1 MLSREEVEAL
11 YAQGPEA
18 VYAALELLGQRIKQL
33 EAEVKELQRRVNQD
47 SHNSHK
53 PPSSDG
59 LKKKSRS
66 QREKGKRPSGGQ
78 KGHPGHRL
86 AFVAEPDAIIVYEPS
101 SCQGCGQLLTEV
113 AGAWLERRQVVELP
127 VMRATVTE
135 HQGMVKSC
143 PNCQQENR
151 GIFPA
156 DVTQMVQYGPRLQAA
171 LTYLHVAQLLP
182 YERACGVLADLCGV
196 TVSEGTLDNSLQ
208 RCAERLEPIETA
220 MAEALATAEVLHQD
234 ETGMRV
240 NGKTGWLHTTSTDTL
255 TYYVYHPKR
264 GRAAL
269 AEIGI
274 LPQFSGVSVHDSY
287 ASYLT
292 YPCQHALCHAHLQ
305 RELIALAETGETWA
319 AELKQLF
326 LDIKQRV
333 EACRLAGL
341 TALPTAERQQFQ
353 TRFAD
358 CLAQGEASH
367 PPPPPN
373 PNKRGRTKQS
383 PARNLLDRLQ
393 THADAVLRFMND
405 FKVPFDNNL
414 AERDLRMMKVK
425 QKVSGCFRSEQGARV
440 FCRIR
445 GYLSTLRKQGLAIL
459 PALVSLF
466 QGSPL
471 RPALSP

>member
-1 MLSREEVEAL
+1 MLSREAVEAL

-18 VYAALELLGQRIKQL
+18 VYATLELLGQRIKQL

-59 LKKKSRS
+59 LRKKSRS
-66 QREKGKRPSGGQ
+66 PREKGQRPSGGQ

-86 AFVAEPDAIIVYEPS
+86 ELVAEPDAIIAHEPGC
-101 SCQGCGQLLTEV
+101 CQGCGQALTEV

-127 VMRATVTE
+127 VMRAYVTE
-135 HQGMVKSC
+135 HRRIEKAC
-143 PNCQQENR
+143 PSCQQPNV
-151 GIFPA
+151 GCFPA
-156 DVTQMVQYGPRLQAA
+156 EVKQTVQYGPRLRAA

-182 YERACGVLADLCGV
+182 YERACEVLADLCGV
-196 TVSEGTLDNSLQ
+196 SVSEGTLDNSLR
-208 RCAERLEPIETA
+208 RCADNLEPIEQA
-220 MAEALATAEVLHQD
+220 IVEALMTAEVLHQD
-234 ETGMRV
+234 ETGLRV
-240 NGKTGWLHTTSTDTL
+240 KGKTGWLHTTSTDTL
-255 TYYVYHPKR
+255 TYYIYHPKR

-269 AEIGI
+269 EEIGI

-292 YPCQHALCHAHLQ
+292 YACPHALCHAHLQ
-305 RELIALAETGETWA
+305 RELIALAESGESWA
-319 AELKQLF
+319 GELKQLF
-326 LDIKQRV
+326 LDINKRV
-333 EACRLAGL
+333 AACRLAGL
-341 TALPTAERQQFQ
+341 TALPAEEHQDFR
-353 TRFAD
+353 TRFD
-358 CLAQGEASH
+358 QWLAQGEACH
-367 PPPPPN
+367 PPPPGRG
-373 PNKRGRTKQS
+373 KRGRTKQS

-393 THADAVLRFMND
+393 AHTDAVLRFMDD

-425 QKVSGCFRSEQGARV
+425 QKVSGCFRSQHGART

-445 GYLSTLRKQGLAIL
+445 GYLSTLRKQGLALL
-459 PALVSLF
+459 PALISLF

-471 RPALSP
+471 MPSLSA

>member
-59 LKKKSRS
+59 LKKRNRS
-66 QREKGKRPSGGQ
+66 PREKGKRPGGGQ

-86 AFVAEPDAIIVYEPS
+86 ALVEEPDEIIVHEPGC
-101 SCQGCGQLLTEV
+101 CQGCGEALTEV
-113 AGAWLERRQVVELP
+113 AGAWVERRQVVELP

-135 HQGMVKSC
+135 HQRMVKSC
-143 PNCQQENR
+143 PNCQQESV
-151 GIFPA
+151 GCFPA
-156 DVTQMVQYGPRLQAA
+156 DVAQTVQYGPRLQAA

-182 YERACGVLADLCGV
+182 YERVCAVLADLCGV
-196 TVSEGTLDNSLQ
+196 TVSEGTLANSLQ
-208 RCAERLEPIETA
+208 RCAERLAPIETA
-220 MAEALATAEVLHQD
+220 IAEALATAEVIHQD

-240 NGKTGWLHTTSTDTL
+240 KGKTVWLHTTSTDTL
-255 TYYVYHPKR
+255 TSYYYHPRR

-269 AEIGI
+269 EAIGI
-274 LPQFSGVSVHDSY
+274 LPQFRGVTVHDSY

-292 YPCQHALCHAHLQ
+292 YTCQHALCHAHLQ
-305 RELIALAETGETWA
+305 RELMALAESGETWA

-326 LDIKQRV
+326 LDIKKRV
-333 EACRLAGL
+333 DACRLAAL
-341 TALPTAERQQFQ
+341 TALPTDEHQQFQ
-353 TRFAD
+353 TRFD
-358 CLAQGEASH
+358 HWLAQGEAC
-367 PPPPPN
+367 PPSPQPN
-373 PNKRGRTKQS
+373 PGQRGRPKQS
-383 PARNLLDRLQ
+383 PARNLLDRLKTQ
-393 THADAVLRFMND
+393 SHAVLRFMND

-445 GYLSTLRKQGLAIL
+445 GYLSTLRKQGLPIL

-471 RPALSP
+471 TPALSP

>member
-18 VYAALELLGQRIKQL
+18 VYAVLELLGQRVKQL

-59 LKKKSRS
+59 LKKKNQS

-86 AFVAEPDAIIVYEPS
+86 ALVEEPDEIIVHQPS
-101 SCQGCGQLLTEV
+101 CCQGCGQGLTEV
-113 AGAWLERRQVVELP
+113 SGVWLERRQVVELP
-127 VMRATVTE
+127 VMSAAVTE
-135 HQGMVKSC
+135 HRRMVKSC
-143 PNCQQENR
+143 PSCQQENV
-151 GIFPA
+151 GTFPA
-156 DVTQMVQYGPRLQAA
+156 EVNQMVQYGPRLQAA

-182 YERACGVLADLCGV
+182 YERACEVLTDLCGL

-208 RCAERLEPIETA
+208 RCAERLEPIEA
-220 MAEALATAEVLHQD
+220 AIADALVTAEVLHQD

-240 NGKTGWLHTTSTDTL
+240 KGKTGWLHTTSTTTL
-255 TYYVYHPKR
+255 TYYCYHPKR

-269 AEIGI
+269 QEIGI
-274 LPQFSGVSVHDSY
+274 LPQFSGVTVHDSY

-292 YPCQHALCHAHLQ
+292 YACQHALCHAHLQ
-305 RELIALAETGETWA
+305 RELIALAESGETWA

-326 LDIKQRV
+326 LDIKKRV
-333 EACRLAGL
+333 DACRLAGL
-341 TALPTAERQQFQ
+341 TALPMDVYQDFQ
-353 TRFAD
+353 TRFNHW
-358 CLAQGEASH
+358 LAQGQACH
-367 PPPPPN
+367 PPPQPTPG
-373 PNKRGRTKQS
+373 KRGRTKQT

-393 THADAVLRFMND
+393 THSDAVLRFMND

-425 QKVSGCFRSEQGARV
+425 QKVSGCFRSEQGARL

-445 GYLSTLRKQGLAIL
+445 GYLSTLRKQSLPIL

-471 RPALSP
+471 LPSLAA